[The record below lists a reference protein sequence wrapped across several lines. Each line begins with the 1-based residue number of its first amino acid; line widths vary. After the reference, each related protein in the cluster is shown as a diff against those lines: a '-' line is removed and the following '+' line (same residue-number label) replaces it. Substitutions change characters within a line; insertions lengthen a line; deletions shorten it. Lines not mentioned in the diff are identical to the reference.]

1 MIKYFQIQNGQ
12 GEFVKWA
19 TRNLC
24 CITKAMP
31 TPKYISMAL
40 TPEPLSKNPNAGYYF
55 WGADVCLLIA
65 DAWRWEQKKLAHAC
79 SEGRISQN
87 EGMRAPGMFPTPA
100 ISIFYL
106 LLQVSGTKWCKNLLY
121 RKLVLLSLACS
132 LWKSANLVFS
142 ENTHTPY
149 LTQHKEPI
157 NSSLRDIWQ
166 SYKKW
171 REKCI
176 PLKKCF
182 KNLQP
187 HSTLMNK
194 LFFFFFKYD

>member
-12 GEFVKWA
+12 GEFVKW
-19 TRNLC
+19 TTTSNLC

-31 TPKYISMAL
+31 TKKYISMAL
-40 TPEPLSKNPNAGYYF
+40 TPEPLSKNPNAGYF

-65 DAWRWEQKKLAHAC
+65 DAWRWEQKKSAHAC

-87 EGMRAPGMFPTPA
+87 EGMRAPGMIPTASKAPTPA

-106 LLQVSGTKWCKNLLY
+106 LLQVCGTKQRKDLVY
-121 RKLVLLSLACS
+121 RKLAPLSLSCS
-132 LWKSANLVFS
+132 LWKSVNLVFS
-142 ENTHTPY
+142 ENTCTPY

-171 REKCI
+171 GEKCI
-176 PLKKCF
+176 PLKKC
-182 KNLQP
+182 
-187 HSTLMNK
+187 
-194 LFFFFFKYD
+194 

>member
-12 GEFVKWA
+12 GEFVKWTA

-31 TPKYISMAL
+31 TTKYISMAL
-40 TPEPLSKNPNAGYYF
+40 NSWTSFKKPKCWLFLRSRR
-55 WGADVCLLIA
+55 LLIA
-65 DAWRWEQKKLAHAC
+65 DAWRWEQKKSAHAC

-87 EGMRAPGMFPTPA
+87 EGMRAPGMIPTASKSPTPA
-100 ISIFYL
+100 IAIFYL
-106 LLQVSGTKWCKNLLY
+106 LFQVCGTKWCKDLVY
-121 RKLVLLSLACS
+121 RKLAPLSLSCS
-132 LWKSANLVFS
+132 LWKSVNLVFS
-142 ENTHTPY
+142 ENTCTPY

-171 REKCI
+171 GEKCI
-176 PLKKCF
+176 PLKKC
-182 KNLQP
+182 
-187 HSTLMNK
+187 
-194 LFFFFFKYD
+194 